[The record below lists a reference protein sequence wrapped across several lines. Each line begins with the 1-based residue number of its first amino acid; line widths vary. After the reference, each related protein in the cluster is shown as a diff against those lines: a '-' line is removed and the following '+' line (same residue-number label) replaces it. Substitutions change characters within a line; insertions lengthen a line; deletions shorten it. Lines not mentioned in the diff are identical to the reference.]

1 MIDRHLRSPAPTSG
15 SRPPSTHFAARGRQ
29 PVRSEG
35 KPHPKNAPVQVT
47 PRQRLTLSR
56 CCRPRRRNVPVPDLR
71 ADEDVSEMDNARR
84 AGVADSYPATAAAT
98 GWSPAARRAAC
109 AAAVLVCLLGVT
121 ACRPSTASPGTGTGT
136 DSPGS
141 NTPGAGQPQQCGQP
155 QVPKDPSASL
165 PPLGSPFVPK
175 DPSASLPPLPGCG
188 S

>member
-1 MIDRHLRSPAPTSG
+1 
-15 SRPPSTHFAARGRQ
+15 
-29 PVRSEG
+29 
-35 KPHPKNAPVQVT
+35 
-47 PRQRLTLSR
+47 
-56 CCRPRRRNVPVPDLR
+56 
-71 ADEDVSEMDNARR
+71 MDNARR

-98 GWSPAARRAAC
+98 GSSPAARRAAC
-109 AAAVLVCLLGVT
+109 AAVVLVCLSGVT

-136 DSPGS
+136 GSPGS
-141 NTPGAGQPQQCGQP
+141 NSPGAGQVQQPQQCGQP